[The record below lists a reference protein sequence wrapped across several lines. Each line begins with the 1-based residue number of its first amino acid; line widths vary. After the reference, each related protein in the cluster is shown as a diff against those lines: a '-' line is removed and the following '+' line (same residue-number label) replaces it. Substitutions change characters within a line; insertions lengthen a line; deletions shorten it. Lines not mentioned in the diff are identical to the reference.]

1 MRWPTPLLPALIAV
15 LGLAPS
21 PAQAEDWVVQITE
34 TEEWIDESDPRFYE
48 EYPADDYLYAENLDY
63 GATQSDGE
71 SAGRAITSFRAN
83 TPNAL
88 AAFGP
93 FRVVDFTVDEQ
104 RGGMAHF
111 TRGTDQHRHALDA
124 FFARTGADYGRFN
137 YLGEWHSH
145 PSFRVEPSLTDAQSM
160 LELVNGERGI
170 DFAVLMVARLD
181 YWISLKRSF
190 TLFVRDGAPVPVMEA
205 RT

>member
-1 MRWPTPLLPALIAV
+1 MKVELPLP
-15 LGLAPS
+15 
-21 PAQAEDWVVQITE
+21 VQK
-34 TEEWIDESDPRFYE
+34 RLKQ
-48 EYPADDYLYAENLDY
+48 YLRE
-63 GATQSDGE
+63 
-71 SAGRAITSFRAN
+71 AGRLEIGGVLMGEQLERDHFRI
-83 TPNAL
+83 
-88 AAFGP
+88 
-93 FRVVDFTVDEQ
+93 VDFTVDEQ

-124 FFARTGADYGRFN
+124 FFARTGADYRRFN

-145 PSFRVEPSLTDAQSM
+145 PSFRVQPSLTDARSM

-170 DFAVLMVARLD
+170 DFAVLMIARLD

-190 TLFVRDGAPVPVMEA
+190 TLFVRDGEPVPVMEA